1 MRLRGEIAAVT
12 TWSEGKVGR
21 ILARNTFKDALCVL
35 PNSTWTGDEIDLLVV
50 PPCLRV
56 VDVEIKI
63 SRADLKADAKKDRW
77 WRRPDFKHG
86 PPQPVDYPR
95 HVWKSY
101 FAIPVDVWRQEWL
114 ADVRPLSGVLVVSDS
129 KGRHGLN
136 GYAYGTVECLRRAT
150 PNKAAKAL
158 GPHEIREIAR
168 LASLR
173 MWDAYRDLDRAR
185 DDHARRIAMY
195 ERPVEAKP

>member
-1 MRLRGEIAAVT
+1 V
-12 TWSEGKVGR
+12 TWSEGKVAR

-63 SRADLKADAKKDRW
+63 SRADLKADANKSRW
-77 WRRPDFKHG
+77 WRRADTEWLPREY
-86 PPQPVDYPR
+86 PV
-95 HVWKSY
+95 HVWKHY
-101 FAIPVDVWRQEWL
+101 YAMPAEIWKPEWL
-114 ADVRPLSGVLVVSDS
+114 DLVGCISGVLLVSDS
-129 KGRHGLN
+129 RARHGLN
-136 GYAYGTVECLRRAT
+136 GYAYGTVECLRRAK
-150 PNKAAKAL
+150 PNKAAKSL

-173 MWDAYRDLDRAR
+173 MWDAYRDLDWAR
-185 DDHARRIAMY
+185 DDHARRISMY
-195 ERPVEAKP
+195 ETAGAKP